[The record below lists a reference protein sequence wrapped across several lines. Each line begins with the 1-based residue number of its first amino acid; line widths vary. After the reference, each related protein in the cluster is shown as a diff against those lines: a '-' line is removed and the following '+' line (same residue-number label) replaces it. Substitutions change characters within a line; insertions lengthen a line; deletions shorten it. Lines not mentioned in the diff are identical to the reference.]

1 MRKKKRKLTPYPL
14 SPYLLALFLLLFFGM
29 IGLYIIISAE
39 DQQSE
44 ANTVEYNDTVAAVD
58 VTQTEND
65 VHLEIVTES
74 NRRLIVQTSV
84 ANQLDPS
91 EIQAL
96 QPGEQIFYRIGKTFQ
111 QTFEEAGMANIV
123 ALRTEDQEFFSLDDY
138 NQYVREILGQG
149 KIACLV
155 AAAVFFLASLYCVL
169 RIKNVTLF
177 SRGKKKEQDLPSH

>member
-1 MRKKKRKLTPYPL
+1 MRKRKRKLTPYI
-14 SPYLLALFLLLFFGM
+14 LAFFLLLFFGM
-29 IGLYIIISAE
+29 IGLYIMISAV

-44 ANTVEYNDTVAAVD
+44 ANTVEYTDTVAAVD

-84 ANQLDPS
+84 ANHLDRN

-96 QPGEQIFYRIGKTFQ
+96 QPGEQIFYRIEKIVQ

-138 NQYVREILGQG
+138 NQYIRGPLGQA

-155 AAAVFFLASLYCVL
+155 VAAVFFLVCLYCVL

-177 SRGKKKEQDLPSH
+177 SRSKKKEQDLLSH

>member
-1 MRKKKRKLTPYPL
+1 MRKKKQKSQLT
-14 SPYLLALFLLLFFGM
+14 PYLLAFFLLLFFGM

-123 ALRTEDQEFFSLDDY
+123 ALRTKDQEFFSLDDY
-138 NQYVREILGQG
+138 NQYIQEPLSQA
-149 KIACLV
+149 KIACLIV
-155 AAAVFFLASLYCVL
+155 AAVFFLASLYCVL

-177 SRGKKKEQDLPSH
+177 SRGKKKEQDLPSR